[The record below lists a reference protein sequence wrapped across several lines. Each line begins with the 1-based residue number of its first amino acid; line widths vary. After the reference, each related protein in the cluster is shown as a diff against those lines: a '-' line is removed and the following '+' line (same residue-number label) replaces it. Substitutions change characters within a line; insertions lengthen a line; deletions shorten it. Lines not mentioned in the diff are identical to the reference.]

1 MMGTAM
7 DDFLLR
13 GFLAGSAVALI
24 AGPLGSFIVWR
35 RMAYF
40 GTAVSHSALLGVVLG
55 LIGGIDPMIGVIAF
69 CVASAWLLIGLERQS
84 GLPMDTLIGVVS
96 HVALAAG
103 LVFLA
108 AMGTI
113 RIDLMGYLF
122 GDVLAVDGSALAL
135 IAGTAAVSLALLI
148 GLWRPLLAL
157 TVNEELAAVEGVP
170 VRALHVVLM
179 TLTAL
184 VVAIGMK
191 IVGML
196 LIVSLLILPPAAARP
211 LSRSPEMMAILA
223 TVFGVLS
230 VGGGLAASYAFDLQ
244 AGPTIVLAA
253 GGLFL
258 VSLLAGA
265 LASVRPL
272 RSR

>member
-1 MMGTAM
+1 
-7 DDFLLR
+7 
-13 GFLAGSAVALI
+13 
-24 AGPLGSFIVWR
+24 
-35 RMAYF
+35 
-40 GTAVSHSALLGVVLG
+40 
-55 LIGGIDPMIGVIAF
+55 MIGVIAF

-103 LVFLA
+103 LVVIA
-108 AMGTI
+108 ALSTI
-113 RIDLMGYLF
+113 RVDLMAYLF
-122 GDVLAVDGSALAL
+122 GDVLAVNGGALVL
-135 IAGTAAVSLALLI
+135 IAATAAVSLALLI
-148 GLWRPLLAL
+148 GLWRLLLAL

-211 LSRSPEMMAILA
+211 LSRSPETMAVLSTIL
-223 TVFGVLS
+223 GVLS
-230 VGGGLAASYAFDLQ
+230 VGGGLAASYGFDLQ
-244 AGPTIVLAA
+244 AGPMIVLVA
-253 GGLFL
+253 GALFL

-265 LASVRPL
+265 LGSVRPA